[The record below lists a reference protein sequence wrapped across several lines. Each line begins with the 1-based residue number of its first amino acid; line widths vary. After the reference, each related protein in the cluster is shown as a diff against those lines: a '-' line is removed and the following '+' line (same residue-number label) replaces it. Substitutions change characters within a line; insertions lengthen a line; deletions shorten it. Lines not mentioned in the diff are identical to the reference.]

1 MPMPAK
7 FPQNNCASLPLR
19 KPTPMQQPA
28 TVAPSDKTSFIFMLY
43 KYFSVCK
50 FIPVTAK
57 SEISET
63 FSKALSTSLVRRAET
78 WQVKMLSNLVRA
90 GFFRCFTVL
99 QQTFGNKNKHT
110 VQSFAYRV
118 PLWLCVCRS
127 KNALCRFQLFQFVYI
142 SAYKVLKNDWLIILP
157 WQAVWIHLLITACF
171 VCLVKTRH
179 AVVVLQPASF
189 VQSCFELC
197 LRLLLWLNF
206 YV

>member
-43 KYFSVCK
+43 KYFPVCK

-63 FSKALSTSLVRRAET
+63 FSKAFSTSLVRRAET

-90 GFFRCFTVL
+90 EFFRCFTVL
-99 QQTFGNKNKHT
+99 QHAFGNKHKHT

-118 PLWLCVCRS
+118 PLWLCVRRS
-127 KNALCRFQLFQFVYI
+127 RIALCRFQFF
-142 SAYKVLKNDWLIILP
+142 SAL
-157 WQAVWIHLLITACF
+157 A
-171 VCLVKTRH
+171 
-179 AVVVLQPASF
+179 
-189 VQSCFELC
+189 
-197 LRLLLWLNF
+197 LLLRKFQKMFDLLF
-206 YV
+206 VLDRLSEYIF

>member
-7 FPQNNCASLPLR
+7 FPQNNCASLPLK

-90 GFFRCFTVL
+90 EFFRCFTVL
-99 QQTFGNKNKHT
+99 QHAFGNKNKHT

-118 PLWLCVCRS
+118 PLWLCVRRS
-127 KNALCRFQLFQFVYI
+127 RIALCHFQLFQSVYL
-142 SAYKVLKNDWLIILP
+142 SAYKVSKMFD
-157 WQAVWIHLLITACF
+157 LLF
-171 VCLVKTRH
+171 VLDRLCKYIFRMPPV
-179 AVVVLQPASF
+179 SF
-189 VQSCFELC
+189 YLSKHGMPLFATCKFCTKL
-197 LRLLLWLNF
+197 F
-206 YV
+206 